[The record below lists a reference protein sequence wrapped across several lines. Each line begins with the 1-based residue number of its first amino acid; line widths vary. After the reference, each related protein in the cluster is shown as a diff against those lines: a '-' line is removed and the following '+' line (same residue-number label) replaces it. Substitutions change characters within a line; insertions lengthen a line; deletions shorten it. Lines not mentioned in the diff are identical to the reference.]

1 MDECVQ
7 HGSQGSC
14 GDPHITRASDGSAA
28 HLTSWCK
35 EDQYPKVDRLNDIA
49 GMMLKAQVA
58 GLPTAAGASCPP

>member
-1 MDECVQ
+1 MKRVVIQ
-7 HGSQGSC
+7 M
-14 GDPHITRASDGSAA
+14 PRATTSGESTTLADGSAA